1 MVLGQQLNE
10 FQKYETVLRG
20 EMTVCTP
27 GEMSVLYV
35 TVQRGE
41 MTVSLSPRE
50 MTVLVLDSSLRFKQ
64 VSHLGIYRMKEEDF
78 FLSFLL
84 RPPM

>member
-20 EMTVCTP
+20 EMT
-27 GEMSVLYV
+27 VLYV

-50 MTVLVLDSSLRFKQ
+50 MTVLVLDSSL
-64 VSHLGIYRMKEEDF
+64 
-78 FLSFLL
+78 
-84 RPPM
+84 